1 MISGSAHLLQIFP
14 LSTLKEMRML
24 MYQACSLDPMEI
36 RKYEELRHDFCWQSF
51 LDCVHYLYV
60 PLTPQMAK
68 LRAHSMEIE
77 ELCLLSTDALLH
89 YLESALGRSEY
100 AEIIVSENLLDFI
113 IALPWIVP
121 RCYEERATHVVKEL
135 AKFRAIQP
143 LPLLSI
149 AKAKLAKSIWGLKKL
164 MEVSSLCE
172 L

>member
-36 RKYEELRHDFCWQSF
+36 RKYEELRHDVCWQSF

-68 LRAHSMEIE
+68 LKARSMEIE

-89 YLESALGRSEY
+89 FLENALGRSEY
-100 AEIIVSENLLDFI
+100 AETIVNENLLDFI

-135 AKFRAIQP
+135 AISQLFNHFPFYQLQKQN
-143 LPLLSI
+143 
-149 AKAKLAKSIWGLKKL
+149 
-164 MEVSSLCE
+164 
-172 L
+172 